1 MNCYAIFSKHG
12 HNPGRIHYHHLT
24 EEQAQDEVDRLNSC
38 LTDRGSPA
46 IYWCEQHHPD
56 CVFVIG

>member
-24 EEQAQDEVDRLNSC
+24 EKQAQDEVDRLNSR
-38 LTDRGSPA
+38 LVDRGLPA
-46 IYWCEQHHPD
+46 IYWMEDHHPENIY
-56 CVFVIG
+56 VIG